1 MSAMADFWPKVPPPS
16 DAVVDPAEEDVV
28 SLDARAPAPG
38 GKKTPPKAP
47 PKAPPVAPKSY
58 VNVAPIG
65 LSETFDDKYKST
77 LPTVMH
83 DSFAAAINA
92 SAKLTTDEA
101 EKGFYLDGNL
111 SLKRTDTGIKATLT
125 MQMADWPKKSMFAF
139 PTGHV
144 SVEVYNP
151 KKIDGDVNAAV
162 AGLLTKIQ
170 ATVIPEFESRAP

>member
-16 DAVVDPAEEDVV
+16 NSADAEEVV
-28 SLDARAPAPG
+28 SMDASAPAPKG
-38 GKKTPPKAP
+38 AKAP
-47 PKAPPVAPKSY
+47 PKTPPVVPKSY
-58 VNVAPIG
+58 VHLAPIG

-83 DSFAAAINA
+83 DSFAAAIDA
-92 SAKLTTDEA
+92 SEKLTTDEA

-111 SLKRTDTGIKATLT
+111 VLKRTDTGIKAALT
-125 MQMADWPKKSMFAF
+125 MEMADWPKKSMFAF

-144 SVEVYNP
+144 SVEVFNP
-151 KKIDGDVNAAV
+151 KKIDDDVNAAV

-170 ATVIPEFESRAP
+170 ATVIPEFEKRAP